1 MTEIWGPNTWELFH
15 NLANK
20 IKDHNFQ
27 KIIPYVWNNI
37 LFISNNLPCPHC
49 RNHASM
55 HLGKVDSDTIYNKQI
70 FIELLFRFH
79 NMVSYK
85 VNKKIENIDVL
96 EKYDNIKLIDS
107 INRFKISWF
116 NVTKRMTLRELKN
129 QVKYEKVV
137 KYVVTWLTKNKNLFK
152 DFE

>member
-1 MTEIWGPNTWELFH
+1 
-15 NLANK
+15 
-20 IKDHNFQ
+20 
-27 KIIPYVWNNI
+27 
-37 LFISNNLPCPHC
+37 
-49 RNHASM
+49 M

-85 VNKKIENIDVL
+85 VKKKIENIDVL

-116 NVTKRMTLRELKN
+116 NVTKKMTLRELKN